1 MDTSSYLYCIR
12 VEGLPLPQTKTLW
25 CTGNQ
30 TKTMS
35 KMTLNTINET
45 TFEFSFN
52 KEKTFNYGGKYDV
65 TLEVEIFDVLINGR
79 ESIYYVQFD
88 TTMNSYSLW
97 SGEPDRS
104 GGITHRELIPF
115 GINGKSGFPINVVC
129 DIVKEID
136 TNWVR

>member
-1 MDTSSYLYCIR
+1 MAHSVTF
-12 VEGLPLPQTKTLW
+12 
-25 CTGNQ
+25 
-30 TKTMS
+30 
-35 KMTLNTINET
+35 NET

-52 KEKTFNYGGKYDV
+52 QNQTFNYDGKGTMEVEHYDV
-65 TLEVEIFDVLINGR
+65 LVNGR

-88 TTMNSYSLW
+88 TKSNSYSLW
-97 SGEPDRS
+97 SGEPDKS